1 MRPVTTK
8 PKLQSEAQ
16 SLDHDSGESDGIE
29 ETQGSKDAQ
38 DVENGSCKILD
49 EPTEDECAS
58 DYSDDSHTP
67 KKRKTQPK
75 KKAEAHAKQTKDPA
89 VTKDEGTVKKVAR
102 KVSAS
107 AHANYRR
114 LKIKS
119 KNSKGQGKGR
129 FGRRR

>member
-8 PKLQSEAQ
+8 PKPQSEAQ
-16 SLDHDSGESDGIE
+16 SLDYESDGIE
-29 ETQGSKDAQ
+29 ETQGSKNAQ
-38 DVENGSCKILD
+38 DVEDGSCEILD
-49 EPTEDECAS
+49 EPIEDECAS
-58 DYSDDSHTP
+58 DYSNDSHTP

-75 KKAEAHAKQTKDPA
+75 KRAEVHTKQIKDLAATKH
-89 VTKDEGTVKKVAR
+89 EGTIKKAAR

-107 AHANYRR
+107 VHANYRR

>member
-8 PKLQSEAQ
+8 PKPQPEAQ
-16 SLDHDSGESDGIE
+16 SLDPDSDESDGIE

-38 DVENGSCKILD
+38 DVEDGSCEILD

-58 DYSDDSHTP
+58 DYGDDSHTP

-75 KKAEAHAKQTKDPA
+75 KKTDTKQIKDLA
-89 VTKDEGTVKKVAR
+89 ATKDEGTVKKAAR

-119 KNSKGQGKGR
+119 KNSKGQGKGH

>member
-8 PKLQSEAQ
+8 PKSQSEVQ
-16 SLDHDSGESDGIE
+16 SLDYESDGVE

-38 DVENGSCKILD
+38 DVEDESCEILD
-49 EPTEDECAS
+49 EPIGDECAS

-75 KKAEAHAKQTKDPA
+75 KKAETHAKQIKDLAATKH
-89 VTKDEGTVKKVAR
+89 EGTVKKAAR

-107 AHANYRR
+107 VHANYRR

>member
-8 PKLQSEAQ
+8 PRPQSEAQ
-16 SLDHDSGESDGIE
+16 SLDHDSDGSDGIE
-29 ETQGSKDAQ
+29 ETQGNKDAQ
-38 DVENGSCKILD
+38 DVEDGSCEILD

-58 DYSDDSHTP
+58 DSSDDSHTP

-75 KKAEAHAKQTKDPA
+75 KKADAHTKQIKDLA
-89 VTKDEGTVKKVAR
+89 ATKDEGTMKKVAR

>member
-1 MRPVTTK
+1 VRPVTTK

-89 VTKDEGTVKKVAR
+89 VTKDAR

>member
-8 PKLQSEAQ
+8 PKPQSEAQ
-16 SLDHDSGESDGIE
+16 SLDYESDGIE

-38 DVENGSCKILD
+38 DVEDESCEILD
-49 EPTEDECAS
+49 EPIEDECAS

-75 KKAEAHAKQTKDPA
+75 KRAEVHTKQIKDLAATKH
-89 VTKDEGTVKKVAR
+89 EGTIKKAAR

>member
-8 PKLQSEAQ
+8 PKPQSEAQ
-16 SLDHDSGESDGIE
+16 SLDYESDGIE
-29 ETQGSKDAQ
+29 ETQGSKNAQ
-38 DVENGSCKILD
+38 DVEDGSCEILD
-49 EPTEDECAS
+49 ELIEDECAS

-75 KKAEAHAKQTKDPA
+75 KRAEVHTKQIKDLAATKH
-89 VTKDEGTVKKVAR
+89 EGTIKKAAR

-129 FGRRR
+129 FGHRR